1 MADSTQYDQSPA
13 WCPTEI
19 PLGDGRTLVLD
30 LTQTSFAIA
39 FKNPAAKNLL
49 GTAGKGTIS
58 VFNVNTGAAGPFT
71 HQESNKPTMHSS
83 SVQPFTILNATPL
96 FPPQPT
102 YHPMKASP
110 NTSLKKQIPSSS
122 PIVDVCD
129 ELNITM
135 SGVIAHKSALK
146 DGEWMKIS
154 QYKL

>member
-1 MADSTQYDQSPA
+1 MRFNQKRKPVVADSTQYDQRVHRSLGEGVSPA

-110 NTSLKKQIPSSS
+110 NTSLKKQIPSSQS
-122 PIVDVCD
+122 RP
-129 ELNITM
+129 
-135 SGVIAHKSALK
+135 AKSY
-146 DGEWMKIS
+146 G
-154 QYKL
+154 